1 MFETEPKKTPRS
13 TREVILGFL
22 LGVLA
27 SLVGLIV
34 CIFLGMTLGLSR
46 DWLFP
51 VINGLGLVVVG
62 VFALRRV
69 RESSLAL
76 GVLIAI
82 SLTFLLNA
90 ACGVVMFR

>member
-1 MFETEPKKTPRS
+1 MFETQPEGNPRS

-27 SLVGLIV
+27 SLLCLFF
-34 CIFLGMTLGLSR
+34 CIFLGSTVGGRGWM
-46 DWLFP
+46 FP
-51 VINGLGLVVVG
+51 VINGLALVG
-62 VFALRRV
+62 VGIIALRKM
-69 RESSLAL
+69 RESSYAL

-90 ACGVVMFR
+90 ACGVAFYR